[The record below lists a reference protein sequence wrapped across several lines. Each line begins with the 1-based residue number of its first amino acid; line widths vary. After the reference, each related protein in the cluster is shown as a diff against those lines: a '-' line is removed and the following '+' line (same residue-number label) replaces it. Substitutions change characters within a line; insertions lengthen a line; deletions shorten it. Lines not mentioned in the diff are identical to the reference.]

1 MEKEQ
6 TADKIILKAKTE
18 QRSALTEAESKQ
30 VLARY
35 GIPVVQEDVAL
46 TADDAVKAAEA
57 FGYPIVLKGLGSK
70 LTHKTERGLVHLK
83 LLNTDAVLEA
93 ASDISRLAGDD
104 LEGYLVQPMVR
115 GRREFVAGLFCDS
128 QFGPCVMFGLG
139 GVFTEALDDV
149 VFRVAP
155 VSEAQAE
162 AMLDEFRSTKLLG
175 PFRGEMPVNRKK
187 IIDVILGLS
196 RLAME
201 CPDIVEVDVNPL
213 VANAEGEITA
223 VDALIILG
231 KRIEKRL
238 NRHPV
243 NPKDIYKMFSPR
255 SIAFVGV
262 SGDVRKWGYRLL
274 ANTVAGEFAGEI
286 YLVNP
291 NDKDIAG
298 RKVYKSLLDIPG
310 KVDIAVVTIPAS
322 RILDLIPVMKE
333 KRVRYVL
340 LITSGFAEAGG
351 AGVQLEKDLV
361 AAAEEAG
368 IIIIGPNTMGLNNPH
383 AKLFCVGSAA
393 WPKPGSV
400 SLVAQSG
407 NLGTQLIAF
416 ADKENIGLRAF
427 CGSGNE
433 AMVTVEDFMGAFE
446 VDEITKTVILYIE
459 SVKDGRRFLQQAERV
474 SRKKPVVLLKGGRTE
489 AGNTAAAS
497 HTGAMASNVR
507 VFNAACR
514 QAGIILARQPMDLLD
529 LSAAFSSLPLPQGK
543 RVALVTR
550 GGGWGV
556 VATDQCAESG
566 LEIPPLSADIIRR
579 IDEILPP
586 YWNRGNP
593 VDLVGE
599 IDFDVATK
607 VVEMLAEWDGCDAVI
622 HLGVVGLQSL
632 IENFGKSCV
641 KMQPELRGLI
651 DQRRID
657 VDTMENIY
665 VEHTIRLME
674 KYRKPILGV
683 RLLDGQGKQAVTDM
697 AGSEF
702 KGVSFPTPER
712 AVNALAA
719 MVRYG
724 KWLKRE
730 GLQK

>member
-6 TADKIILKAKTE
+6 TAEKIIIKAKTE
-18 QRSALTEAESKQ
+18 KRSALNEMESKQ
-30 VLARY
+30 ILARY
-35 GIPVVQEDVAL
+35 GIPVVKETVAL
-46 TADDAVKAAEA
+46 TSHDAVKAAET
-57 FGYPIVLKGLGSK
+57 FGYPVVLKGLGSK

-83 LLNTDAVLEA
+83 LLNPDAVLEA
-93 ASDISRLAGDD
+93 ATDISRSAGDD

-115 GRREFVAGLFCDS
+115 GRREFVAGVFCDA
-128 QFGPCVMFGLG
+128 QFGPVIMFGLG
-139 GVFTEALDDV
+139 GIFTEALDDV

-155 VSEAQAE
+155 VSEAQVE
-162 AMLDEFRSTKLLG
+162 AMLDELRSAKLLG
-175 PFRGEMPVNRKK
+175 PFRGEAPVNRKK

-196 RLAME
+196 QLAME

-213 VANAEGEITA
+213 VADSAGEITA

-231 KRIEKRL
+231 KRSENKL
-238 NRHPV
+238 DRHPV
-243 NPKDIYKMFSPR
+243 SPKDISKIFAPR

-262 SGDVRKWGYRLL
+262 SSDVRKWGYRLL
-274 ANTVAGEFAGEI
+274 ANTVSGDYAGAI

-291 NDKDIAG
+291 KNNDIAG

-322 RILDLIPVMKE
+322 LVLDLIPVMKE
-333 KRVRYVL
+333 KGVRYML
-340 LITSGFAEAGG
+340 LISSGFSEAGG
-351 AGVQLEKDLV
+351 EGVKLEKDLI
-361 AAAEEAG
+361 AAAADAG

-383 AKLFCVGSAA
+383 AKLFCLGSAA

-400 SLVAQSG
+400 GLVAQSG
-407 NLGTQLIAF
+407 NLGTQLISF
-416 ADKENIGLRAF
+416 AEKENIGLRAF

-446 VDEITKTVILYIE
+446 VDEMTKTVILYIE
-459 SVKDGRRFLQQAERV
+459 SVKDGNRFLQQTERV

-497 HTGAMASNVR
+497 HTGAMASNIR

-514 QAGIILARQPMDLLD
+514 QAGVILARQPMDLLD

-543 RVALVTR
+543 RVALITL

-566 LEIPPLSADIIRR
+566 LEIPPLSKDIIHR
-579 IDEILPP
+579 IDKILPP
-586 YWNRGNP
+586 YWNKGNP
-593 VDLVGE
+593 VDIVGE
-599 IDFDVATK
+599 IDFDIATK
-607 VVEMLAEWDGCDAVI
+607 IVDMLAEWDGCDAVI
-622 HLGVVGLQSL
+622 HLGIVGIVSL
-632 IENFGKSCV
+632 IDNFGKSCV
-641 KMQPELRGLI
+641 KMQPELQEI
-651 DQRRID
+651 FDMRREE
-657 VDTMENIY
+657 VEKLENIY
-665 VEHTIRLME
+665 IENTIRLME
-674 KYRKPILGV
+674 KYHKPILGV
-683 RLLDGQGKQAVTDM
+683 RLLDGNGKQAVTDI

-702 KGVSFPTPER
+702 KAVAFPTPER

-730 GLQK
+730 GIQK

>member
-1 MEKEQ
+1 MGKEQ
-6 TADKIILKAKTE
+6 IAEKIIVKAKTE
-18 QRSALTEAESKQ
+18 KRSSLTEAESKQ
-30 VLARY
+30 ILASY
-35 GIPVVQEDVAL
+35 GLPVVAEVVAL
-46 TADDAVKAAEA
+46 TPDDAVKAAEEL
-57 FGYPIVLKGLGSK
+57 GYPIVLKGLGSK

-83 LLNTDAVLEA
+83 LLNSESVLEA
-93 ASDISRLAGDD
+93 ASDISRSAGVD

-128 QFGPCVMFGLG
+128 QFGPVVMFGLG

-162 AMLDEFRSTKLLG
+162 AMLDELRSSKLLG
-175 PFRGEMPVNRKK
+175 SFRGEMPVNHKK

-201 CPDIVEVDVNPL
+201 CTDIVEVDVNPL
-213 VANAEGEITA
+213 VADASGEITA

-231 KRIEKRL
+231 KRIEVKLDRKL
-238 NRHPV
+238 V
-243 NPKDIYKMFSPR
+243 NPKDIYKIFAPR

-262 SGDVRKWGYRLL
+262 SSDIRKWGYRLL
-274 ANTVAGEFAGEI
+274 ANTVAGDYAGEV

-291 NDKDIAG
+291 NNKDIAG
-298 RKVYKSLLDIPG
+298 RKVYKSLVDIPG

-322 RILDLIPVMKE
+322 HVLDLIPVMKE
-333 KRVRYVL
+333 KRVRYML
-340 LITSGFAEAGG
+340 LISSGFAEAGG
-351 AGVQLEKDLV
+351 DGVQLEKDLV
-361 AAAEEAG
+361 AAAEDAG
-368 IIIIGPNTMGLNNPH
+368 ILIIGPNTMGLNNPH
-383 AKLFCVGSAA
+383 EKLFCVGSAA

-416 ADKENIGLRAF
+416 AEKENIGLRAF

-446 VDEITKTVILYIE
+446 VDEMTKTVLLYVE
-459 SVKDGRRFLQQAERV
+459 SVKDGMRFLQQAERV

-497 HTGAMASNVR
+497 HTGAMASNIR

-529 LSAAFSSLPLPQGK
+529 LSAVFSSLPLPQGK
-543 RVALVTR
+543 RVALITL

-566 LEIPPLSADIIRR
+566 LIIPPLSKDIIRR
-579 IDEILPP
+579 IDGILPS

-599 IDFDVATK
+599 IDFDIATK
-607 VVEMLAEWDGCDAVI
+607 IIEMLAEWDGCDAII

-632 IENFGKSCV
+632 IESFGKSCV
-641 KMQPELRGLI
+641 KMQPELQDSI
-651 DQRRID
+651 AQRRD
-657 VDTMENIY
+657 YVDKMEGIY
-665 VEHTIRLME
+665 IEHTINLME
-674 KYRKPILGV
+674 KHRKPILGV
-683 RLLDGQGKQAVTDM
+683 RLLDGQGKQAVTDIS
-697 AGSEF
+697 GKEF
-702 KGVSFPTPER
+702 KAVSFPTPER
-712 AVNALAA
+712 AVNALAS

-730 GLQK
+730 GIQK

>member
-1 MEKEQ
+1 
-6 TADKIILKAKTE
+6 
-18 QRSALTEAESKQ
+18 
-30 VLARY
+30 
-35 GIPVVQEDVAL
+35 
-46 TADDAVKAAEA
+46 
-57 FGYPIVLKGLGSK
+57 
-70 LTHKTERGLVHLK
+70 
-83 LLNTDAVLEA
+83 
-93 ASDISRLAGDD
+93 
-104 LEGYLVQPMVR
+104 
-115 GRREFVAGLFCDS
+115 
-128 QFGPCVMFGLG
+128 
-139 GVFTEALDDV
+139 
-149 VFRVAP
+149 
-155 VSEAQAE
+155 
-162 AMLDEFRSTKLLG
+162 
-175 PFRGEMPVNRKK
+175 VNRKK
-187 IIDVILGLS
+187 IIDVITGLS

-213 VANAEGEITA
+213 MANAAGEITA

-231 KRIEKRL
+231 KRIEKTL

-243 NPKDIYKMFSPR
+243 NPKDIYKIFSPR

-262 SGDVRKWGYRLL
+262 SGDIRKWGYRLL
-274 ANTVAGEFAGEI
+274 ANTVAGEYAGTI

-291 NDKDIAG
+291 NSKDIAG
-298 RKVYKSLLDIPG
+298 RMVYKSLLDIPG
-310 KVDIAVVTIPAS
+310 KVDLAVVTIPAS
-322 RILDLIPVMKE
+322 RIMDLIPVMKE
-333 KRVRYVL
+333 KGIRYVL

-351 AGVQLEKDLV
+351 EGVQLEKDLI
-361 AAAEEAG
+361 AAAEDAG
-368 IIIIGPNTMGLNNPH
+368 ILIIGPNTMGLNNPH
-383 AKLFCVGSAA
+383 EKLFCVGSAV

-446 VDEITKTVILYIE
+446 VDEMTKTVILYVE
-459 SVKDGRRFLQQAERV
+459 SAKDGRRFLQQAERV

-514 QAGIILARQPMDLLD
+514 QAGIILARHPMDLLD

-543 RVALVTR
+543 RVALVTL

-566 LEIPPLSADIIRR
+566 LEIPPLSTDIIRR

-599 IDFDVATK
+599 IDFNIATK

-632 IENFGKSCV
+632 IENFGKSCI
-641 KMQPELRGLI
+641 KMQPGLQGLI

-657 VDTMENIY
+657 VDTLENIY

-674 KYRKPILGV
+674 KYRKPIIGV
-683 RLLDGQGKQAVTDM
+683 RLLNGQEKQAVIDL

-719 MVRYG
+719 MMRYG
-724 KWLKRE
+724 KWLKSE
-730 GLQK
+730 GIQK

>member
-1 MEKEQ
+1 
-6 TADKIILKAKTE
+6 
-18 QRSALTEAESKQ
+18 
-30 VLARY
+30 
-35 GIPVVQEDVAL
+35 
-46 TADDAVKAAEA
+46 
-57 FGYPIVLKGLGSK
+57 
-70 LTHKTERGLVHLK
+70 
-83 LLNTDAVLEA
+83 
-93 ASDISRLAGDD
+93 
-104 LEGYLVQPMVR
+104 
-115 GRREFVAGLFCDS
+115 
-128 QFGPCVMFGLG
+128 MFGLG

-162 AMLDEFRSTKLLG
+162 AMLDEFRSVKLLG
-175 PFRGEMPVNRKK
+175 PFRGEKPVSRKK
-187 IIDVILGLS
+187 IIDVITGLS

-201 CPDIVEVDVNPL
+201 CPDIVEVDINPL
-213 VANAEGEITA
+213 VADAAGEITA

-231 KRIEKRL
+231 RRIDDTL
-238 NRHPV
+238 NRRPV

-255 SIAFVGV
+255 SIAFVGI

-274 ANTVAGEFAGEI
+274 ANTVSGDFAGEI

-291 NDKDIAG
+291 NGKDVAG

-322 RILDLIPVMKE
+322 LILDLIPVLKE

-361 AAAEEAG
+361 AAAEDAG
-368 IIIIGPNTMGLNNPH
+368 ILIIGPNTMGLNNPH

-393 WPKPGSV
+393 WPKAGSV

-407 NLGTQLIAF
+407 NLGTQLISF
-416 ADKENIGLRAF
+416 AENENIGLRAF

-446 VDEITKTVILYIE
+446 VDDITKTVLLYIE

-489 AGNTAAAS
+489 AGNSAAAS
-497 HTGAMASNVR
+497 HTGAMASNMR

-529 LSAAFSSLPLPQGK
+529 LSAAFSSLPLPRGK
-543 RVALVTR
+543 RVALITL

-566 LEIPPLSADIIRR
+566 LSIPQLSADIIRR
-579 IDEILPP
+579 IDEILPA
-586 YWNRGNP
+586 YWSRGNP

-599 IDFDVATK
+599 LNFDAATK
-607 VVEMLAEWDGCDAVI
+607 VVGMLAEWDGCDAII
-622 HLGVVGLQSL
+622 HLGVEGVESL
-632 IENFGKSCV
+632 LENFGKSCI
-641 KMQPELRGLI
+641 KLQPELQGPLA
-651 DQRRID
+651 QRRLEMAKLESLYID
-657 VDTMENIY
+657 
-665 VEHTIRLME
+665 HTIRLME

-683 RLLDGQGKQAVTDM
+683 RLLDGNGKQAVRDM

-702 KGVSFPTPER
+702 KAVSFPTPER
-712 AVNALAA
+712 AVNALAG
-719 MVRYG
+719 MVRYTR
-724 KWLKRE
+724 WLNRE
-730 GLQK
+730 GVQK